1 MAEAVRSKKDKLLE
15 DKIDQFCQ
23 NSTELLIN
31 IHERCSNTEKGNA
44 SKKGK
49 RGRKKKAIK
58 K

>member
-23 NSTELLIN
+23 NSEELLTS
-31 IHERCSNTEKGNA
+31 IHERCGDTAGGNS
-44 SKKGK
+44 SKKGR

>member
-15 DKIDQFCQ
+15 EKIDQFCQ

-31 IHERCSNTEKGNA
+31 IHERCSDKSGGNS
-44 SKKGK
+44 SKRKK
-49 RGRKKKAIK
+49 RGRKKKAAK